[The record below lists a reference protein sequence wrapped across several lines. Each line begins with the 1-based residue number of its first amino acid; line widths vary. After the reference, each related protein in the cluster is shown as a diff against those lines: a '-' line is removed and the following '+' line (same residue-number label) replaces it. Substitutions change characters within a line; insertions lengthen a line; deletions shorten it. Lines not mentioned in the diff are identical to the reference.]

1 MKESGDNRRR
11 FFRIIDALGVSY
23 RVISEKESPA
33 KSDVGE
39 DAGAVQFVDT
49 LSVMND
55 YNTFIQVSLEK
66 LKTQDSHA
74 AVAIEQLNKKVDT
87 ILMMLELDSLITQR
101 ACHRVEEASISAS
114 GIAFPIEEQLQANT
128 YLALDLL
135 LRPSSKHVNAVGKVI
150 ACDRLSEESVYYLRV
165 EFTEMMDR
173 DKEIL
178 IQHIVQRQGTL
189 LRALKTD
196 EDEG

>member
-23 RVISEKESPA
+23 RVMSGKESTA
-33 KSDVGE
+33 NSDE
-39 DAGAVQFVDT
+39 DEGAVQFVDT

-55 YNTFIQVSLEK
+55 YNTLIQSSLEK
-66 LKTQDSHA
+66 IKTKDEHA
-74 AVAIEQLNKKVDT
+74 AIAIEQLNKKVDT

-114 GIAFPIEEQLQANT
+114 GIAFPIEESLQSNT

-150 ACDRLSEESVYYLRV
+150 ACDRLSAESLYYLRV
-165 EFTEMMDR
+165 EFTEMMDKDR
-173 DKEIL
+173 EIL

-189 LRALKTD
+189 LRALKSD
-196 EDEG
+196 EYKD

>member
-23 RVISEKESPA
+23 RVMSGKESTA
-33 KSDVGE
+33 NSDE
-39 DAGAVQFVDT
+39 DEGAVQFVDT

-55 YNTFIQVSLEK
+55 YNTLIQSSLEK
-66 LKTQDSHA
+66 IKTKDEHA
-74 AVAIEQLNKKVDT
+74 AIAIEQLNKKVDT

-114 GIAFPIEEQLQANT
+114 GIAFPIEESLQSNT

-150 ACDRLSEESVYYLRV
+150 ACDRLSAESLYYLRV
-165 EFTEMMDR
+165 EFTEMMEKDR
-173 DKEIL
+173 EIL

-189 LRALKTD
+189 LRALKSD
-196 EDEG
+196 EYND